1 MQQGRAKLLF
11 SFHLLLR
18 VKAKQEFSTPNALR
32 TKTAF
37 LVKIRAGAR
46 EVFTERVFLVFR
58 AIC

>member
-32 TKTAF
+32 SNGNF
-37 LVKIRAGAR
+37 ILI
-46 EVFTERVFLVFR
+46 F
-58 AIC
+58 